1 MENEPSLP
9 QNLPPARAPQSP
21 RATSRRWLRWLGLGL
36 IGLAAIALSYKILRD
51 TAQNGN
57 AQDLGDHK
65 GEASTPLFV
74 GWNKPDLAIVIS
86 GQMYGY
92 LQPCGCS
99 EPQLGGLA
107 RRNQLIQSLKAKDW
121 PVTAIDLGD
130 IASIAGPQQ
139 KLKYV
144 YSMKALK
151 MMGYQ
156 VIGIGKNEFNLP
168 LIDALAEYSIDDPL
182 PRPLAANLHKTD
194 KREDF
199 YTLNVRKGDVFAAGR
214 EIIVAG
220 QKEKAFTLGVI
231 GGVETE
237 TDPKTGEVT
246 APQIMSKPQAQVN
259 DIHFLDKQKAL
270 PKALQVVQGFNG
282 KGVDI
287 SILLYQ
293 GDETEAQKIA
303 GFLHN
308 ARKNDPSIAPVHI
321 LFCQTKDEIPPAF
334 LKKGPNAPDTSIV
347 TIGHKGRHVGVLGLW
362 KTPNG
367 IEIKYQLIAIGP
379 EFQTEPGFEKTNAVM
394 ALLEKYAEEVR
405 DGNYIAR
412 FPRADHETQT
422 VQKKDHVAYVGSD
435 QCLKCH
441 KKAYQVWQNSKHS
454 HAFAALVQAKNPGLR
469 QFDGECVKCHTVGFD
484 YVTGYNDPPTKN
496 ANPQQIKSHNDKLQN
511 VGCESCHGPGSLHV
525 QNQQKGIQENL
536 ALLQLINPFRA
547 SEKEIDPKTPAEDRN
562 QLKKNR
568 ERRIDDYCQK
578 CHDMENDVNWVFNRN
593 WPKIAH

>member
-1 MENEPSLP
+1 MENDPTFPLIH
-9 QNLPPARAPQSP
+9 PPAQAPQSP
-21 RATSRRWLRWLGLGL
+21 KLTSRRWLRWLGIGVVGLG
-36 IGLAAIALSYKILRD
+36 AIFLSYKILRD
-51 TAQNGN
+51 IAQNGN

-65 GEASTPLFV
+65 AEPPPPLFV

-107 RRNQLIQSLKAKDW
+107 RRNQLILALKSKDW

-130 IASIAGPQQ
+130 IASTSGPQQ

-144 YSMKALK
+144 YAMKALK

-156 VIGIGKNEFNLP
+156 VIGIGKNEFNMP
-168 LIDALAEYSIDDPL
+168 LIDALAEYSIQDPL
-182 PRPLAANLHKTD
+182 PRPLAANLHKTE
-194 KREDF
+194 KGEMF
-199 YTLNVRKGDVFAAGR
+199 YALNVRPGDVFAAGH
-214 EIIVAG
+214 
-220 QKEKAFTLGVI
+220 KNNLFTLGVL
-231 GGVETE
+231 GGVETV

-246 APQIMSKPQAQVN
+246 APQIMPKLQAQVN
-259 DIHFLDKQKAL
+259 DILFLDKQKTL
-270 PKALQVVQGFNG
+270 PKTLQIIQGINAK

-287 SILLYQ
+287 GIMLYQ
-293 GDETEAQKIA
+293 GDEAEAQQIA
-303 GFLHN
+303 GFLHD
-308 ARKNDPSIAPVHI
+308 ARLKDPSIAPVHI

-334 LKKGPNAPDTSIV
+334 LKKGPNAPNTSIV

-367 IEIKYQLIAIGP
+367 IEIKYQLVAMGP
-379 EFQTEPGFEKTNAVM
+379 EFQTKPGFEKTNAVM

-405 DGNYIAR
+405 DGNYLSR
-412 FPRADHETQT
+412 FPRADHETQS
-422 VQKKDHVAYVGSD
+422 VQRNAVYVGSD

-441 KKAYQVWQNSKHS
+441 KQAAKVWQASKHTQ
-454 HAFAALVQAKNPGLR
+454 AFTALVNAKNPGLR
-469 QFDGECVKCHTVGFD
+469 HFDGECVKCHTVGFE
-484 YVTGYNDPPTKN
+484 YFTGYNDPPKGL
-496 ANPQQIKSHNDKLQN
+496 NPQQIQQHNKKLEH
-511 VGCESCHGPGSLHV
+511 VGCESCHGPGSIHV

-547 SEKEIDPKTPAEDRN
+547 SEKELDPQTPAAVIN

-568 ERRIDDYCQK
+568 ERRIDDFCQK
-578 CHDMENDVNWVFNRN
+578 CHDMENDVHWDFNKN